1 MAQTQVTQ
9 RGKFRP
15 GFRALA
21 NSLPKIAL
29 FGALILTA
37 GTALAA
43 PDRSAALIMDYS
55 SGTTLYAR
63 NADEPRHPASLTKMM
78 TLFMAF
84 EAIQQGRLSMDQKLL
99 VSQFAADQA
108 PTKLGLRPGSTILV
122 RDAVMGL
129 VTKSAN
135 DAAATLAENMAGS
148 EPAFARQMTQRA
160 RRLGMSSTLFANAS
174 GLPNDAQITTARDM
188 AVLGRALI
196 RDFPEFY
203 PLFST
208 KNFVYQGRVHPNH
221 NRLMNV
227 YDGMDGI
234 KTGFIRASGFNLV
247 ASAKR
252 DGRRLVGAVFGGTS
266 PGQRDQLMA
275 KLMDAG
281 FAGTLVAMREN
292 EAPQRSLIVA
302 ADGPK
307 QGIVPVNATMS
318 TRLPAR
324 ANGGATITPVSATL
338 GRAAAP
344 VLTPTVIDTPRG
356 QTGQKQATAQPVSLK
371 PQGKP
376 QSGGW
381 AVQVCAFAT
390 GANAHKAAQAATAS
404 AKAALGRGTIAV
416 AEGKDAKGARVY
428 RARIAGLTEKEARD
442 ACQSL
447 TRQKNA
453 CVAVPA
459 S

>member
-1 MAQTQVTQ
+1 MANTPVQQRQT
-9 RGKFRP
+9 RWSFGRHIA
-15 GFRALA
+15 RAL
-21 NSLPKIAL
+21 SGIAL
-29 FGALILTA
+29 AGVVAGAA
-37 GTALAA
+37 QAA
-43 PDRSAALIMDYS
+43 PDRTASLIMDYS
-55 SGTTLYAR
+55 TGATLYSQ

-78 TLFMAF
+78 TLYMTF
-84 EAIQQGRLSMDQKLL
+84 EALQQGRLSMDQKLL
-99 VSQFAADQA
+99 VSQFASEQD
-108 PTKLGLRPGSTILV
+108 PTKLGLRPGATIPV
-122 RDAVMGL
+122 RDAVLGL

-135 DAAATLAENMAGS
+135 DAAVTLAENLAGS

-160 RRLGMSSTLFANAS
+160 RRLGMNATLFINAS

-196 RDFPEFY
+196 RDFPDFY
-203 PLFST
+203 QLFST
-208 KNFVYQGRVHPNH
+208 RAFTYQGRVHPNH

-275 KLMDAG
+275 KLLDAG
-281 FAGTLVAMREN
+281 FAGTLTAAAPDYAPKRTQVAIAEDTKP
-292 EAPQRSLIVA
+292 AIT
-302 ADGPK
+302 
-307 QGIVPVNATMS
+307 PVS
-318 TRLPAR
+318 TRVPAR
-324 ANGGATITPVSATL
+324 PVGGATITPVSATL

-344 VLTPTVIDTPRG
+344 VIAAPPPA
-356 QTGQKQATAQPVSLK
+356 ATAKPVAAK
-371 PQGKP
+371 PAPLPAPTKARGT
-376 QSGGW
+376 W
-381 AVQVCAFAT
+381 AVQVGAFST
-390 GANAHKAAQAATAS
+390 NANAHKAAETAAAS
-404 AKAALGRGTIAV
+404 ARHALSGGSVSV
-416 AEGKDAKGARVY
+416 AEGKDGKGAKVF

-442 ACQSL
+442 ACQAL
-447 TRQKNA
+447 TRQKSA

>member
-1 MAQTQVTQ
+1 MAQTQMKQ
-9 RGKFRP
+9 RGAFWP
-15 GFRALA
+15 TVRALA
-21 NSLPKIAL
+21 PHFPKAAL
-29 FGALILTA
+29 VGAVMLASATA
-37 GTALAA
+37 TAA
-43 PDRSAALIMDYS
+43 PDRTASLIMDYS
-55 SGTTLYAR
+55 TGATLYAH

-160 RRLGMSSTLFANAS
+160 RRLGMSSTLFTNAS

-188 AVLGRALI
+188 ALLGRALV

-208 KNFVYQGRVHPNH
+208 KNFTYQGRLHPNH

-281 FAGTLVAMREN
+281 FSGTLTASTGDYTPKRGTLVT
-292 EAPQRSLIVA
+292 A
-302 ADGPK
+302 ADEPRP
-307 QGIVPVNATMS
+307 VPTTVS
-318 TRLPAR
+318 TRLPTR

-338 GRAAAP
+338 GRAASP
-344 VLTPTVIDTPRG
+344 VFNTPPVETTRA
-356 QTGQKQATAQPVSLK
+356 QTNPKQATAQPVALK
-371 PQGKP
+371 PPGKP
-376 QSGGW
+376 QGGW
-381 AVQVCAFAT
+381 AVQVGAFAT
-390 GANAHKAAQAATAS
+390 GSSAQKAAQAATAG
-404 AKAALGRGTIAV
+404 AKSALGRGTISV
-416 AEGKDAKGARVY
+416 AEGKDSKGTRVY
-428 RARIAGLTEKEARD
+428 RARIAGLTEKDARD
-442 ACQSL
+442 ACQAL
-447 TRQKNA
+447 THQKSA

>member
-1 MAQTQVTQ
+1 MANTPVQQ
-9 RGKFRP
+9 RHTRWSFGRHIA
-15 GFRALA
+15 RAL
-21 NSLPKIAL
+21 SGIAL
-29 FGALILTA
+29 AGLVAGAA
-37 GTALAA
+37 QAA
-43 PDRSAALIMDYS
+43 PDRTASLIMDYS
-55 SGTTLYAR
+55 TGATLYSQ

-78 TLFMAF
+78 TLYMTF
-84 EAIQQGRLSMDQKLL
+84 EALQQGRLSMDQKLL
-99 VSQFAADQA
+99 VSQFASEQD
-108 PTKLGLRPGSTILV
+108 PTKLGLRPGATIPV
-122 RDAVMGL
+122 RDAVLGL

-135 DAAATLAENMAGS
+135 DAAVTLAENLAGS

-160 RRLGMSSTLFANAS
+160 RRLGMNATLFINAS

-196 RDFPEFY
+196 RDFPDFY
-203 PLFST
+203 QLFST
-208 KNFVYQGRVHPNH
+208 RAFTYQGRVHPNH

-275 KLMDAG
+275 KLLDAG
-281 FAGTLVAMREN
+281 FAGTLTAAAPDYAPKRTQVAIAEDTK
-292 EAPQRSLIVA
+292 PTIT
-302 ADGPK
+302 
-307 QGIVPVNATMS
+307 PVS
-318 TRLPAR
+318 TRVPAR
-324 ANGGATITPVSATL
+324 PVGGATITPVSATL

-344 VLTPTVIDTPRG
+344 VIAAPPPT
-356 QTGQKQATAQPVSLK
+356 ATAKPVAAK
-371 PQGKP
+371 PAPLPAPTKARGT
-376 QSGGW
+376 W
-381 AVQVCAFAT
+381 AVQVGAFST
-390 GANAHKAAQAATAS
+390 NANAHKAAETAAAS
-404 AKAALGRGTIAV
+404 ARHALSGGSVSV
-416 AEGKDAKGARVY
+416 AEGKDGKGAKVF

-442 ACQSL
+442 ACQAL
-447 TRQKNA
+447 TRQKSA

>member
-1 MAQTQVTQ
+1 MP
-9 RGKFRP
+9 KF
-15 GFRALA
+15 AA
-21 NSLPKIAL
+21 
-29 FGALILTA
+29 FGALILSATLSA
-37 GTALAA
+37 TFAQAA

-55 SGTTLYAR
+55 SGTTLHAH

-99 VSQFAADQA
+99 VSQFASEQD

-122 RDAVMGL
+122 RDAVLGL

-135 DAAATLAENMAGS
+135 DAAVTLAENMAGS

-160 RRLGMSSTLFANAS
+160 RRLGMNSTLFANAS

-281 FAGTLVAMREN
+281 FSGTLVAVKDDMATKRN
-292 EAPQRSLIVA
+292 LVA
-302 ADGPK
+302 AMDEPK
-307 QGIVPVNATMS
+307 QTFTPVSANSS
-318 TRLPAR
+318 TRLPTR
-324 ANGGATITPVSATL
+324 PTGGATITPVSATL
-338 GRAAAP
+338 GRVAAP
-344 VLTPTVIDTPRG
+344 VQTPTALDTRAP
-356 QTGQKQATAQPVSLK
+356 KPATAQPVSLK

-376 QSGGW
+376 TAGKPQGGW
-381 AVQVCAFAT
+381 AIQVGAFAT
-390 GANAHKAAQAATAS
+390 GSAAQKAAQTATAG
-404 AKAALGRGTIAV
+404 AKATLGQGTIAV
-416 AEGKDAKGARVY
+416 AEGKDGKGARVY
-428 RARIAGLTEKEARD
+428 RARIAGLSEKEARD
-442 ACQSL
+442 ACQAL
-447 TRQKNA
+447 ARQKSA
-453 CVAVPA
+453 CVAVPV

>member
-1 MAQTQVTQ
+1 MAQTQMKQ
-9 RGKFRP
+9 RGAFWPAIRVLTHC
-15 GFRALA
+15 F
-21 NSLPKIAL
+21 PKAVL
-29 FGALILTA
+29 FGAALLATTTA
-37 GTALAA
+37 VAA
-43 PDRSAALIMDYS
+43 PDRSASFIMDYS
-55 SGTTLYAR
+55 TGAALYAH

-99 VSQFAADQA
+99 VSQFAADQD

-160 RRLGMSSTLFANAS
+160 RRLGMSSTLFTNAS

-188 AVLGRALI
+188 AVLGRALV

-203 PLFST
+203 PLFSS
-208 KNFVYQGRVHPNH
+208 KNFTYQGRVHPNH
-221 NRLMNV
+221 NRLMTV

-252 DGRRLVGAVFGGTS
+252 DGRRLVGAVFGGSS

-281 FAGTLVAMREN
+281 FSGTLTASTADYTPKRG
-292 EAPQRSLIVA
+292 ALVA
-302 ADGPK
+302 AAEEARP
-307 QGIVPVNATMS
+307 VPAPVN
-318 TRLPAR
+318 TRLPTR
-324 ANGGATITPVSATL
+324 GNSGATIMPVSATL
-338 GRAAAP
+338 GRTAAP
-344 VLTPTVIDTPRG
+344 VFSSPTIETSRTQAIP
-356 QTGQKQATAQPVSLK
+356 KQATAQPMTLK
-371 PQGKP
+371 PQ
-376 QSGGW
+376 GGW
-381 AVQVCAFAT
+381 AVQVGAFTTDSSAQ
-390 GANAHKAAQAATAS
+390 KAARAASAS
-404 AKAALGRGTIAV
+404 AKAALGRGIIAI
-416 AEGKDAKGARVY
+416 AESKDSKGARVY
-428 RARIAGLTEKEARD
+428 RARIAGLTEKDARD
-442 ACQSL
+442 ACQAL
-447 TRQKNA
+447 IRQQNA
-453 CVAVPA
+453 CVTVPA
-459 S
+459 G

>member
-43 PDRSAALIMDYS
+43 PDRSASLIMDYS
-55 SGTTLYAR
+55 SGATLYAH

-78 TLFMAF
+78 TLYMAF

-99 VSQFAADQA
+99 VSQFASEQD
-108 PTKLGLRPGSTILV
+108 PTKLGLRPGATIPV
-122 RDAVMGL
+122 RDAVLGL

-135 DAAATLAENMAGS
+135 DAAVTLAENMAGS

-160 RRLGMSSTLFANAS
+160 RRLGMHSTLFINAS

-188 AVLGRALI
+188 ALLGRALI
-196 RDFPEFY
+196 RDFPDFY

-252 DGRRLVGAVFGGTS
+252 DGRRLVGSVFGGTS

-281 FAGTLVAMREN
+281 FAGTLMAQRETDAPRRTLVATAEETRP
-292 EAPQRSLIVA
+292 AITPI
-302 ADGPK
+302 
-307 QGIVPVNATMS
+307 S

-324 ANGGATITPVSATL
+324 TNGGATITPVSATL
-338 GRAAAP
+338 GRSAAP
-344 VLTPTVIDTPRG
+344 VLAAPVAEMPRG
-356 QTGQKQATAQPVSLK
+356 QSAPKQATAQPVALK

-376 QSGGW
+376 QGGW
-381 AVQVCAFAT
+381 AVQVGAFAT
-390 GANAHKAAQAATAS
+390 GASAQKAAQVATAG
-404 AKAALGRGTIAV
+404 AKAALGHGTIAV
-416 AEGKDAKGARVY
+416 AEGKDAKGTRVY

-447 TRQKNA
+447 ARQKSA
-453 CVAVPA
+453 CVAVPV